1 MKKYLL
7 IGLTLYL
14 GSSMIVP
21 GISKIADFKD
31 LPKSTFLIEKYSDKS
46 IDENIENYE
55 SSLRYSNFKFGLK
68 QSGYF
73 WQFLAFSELLFGFLL
88 FFRRTR
94 FIAGFLLL
102 PITVNIF
109 FVNLFL
115 ESFSI
120 GLFYVFT
127 LFLSNLLIL
136 NYYKKDIIKIS
147 LK

>member
-7 IGLTLYL
+7 IALTLYL
-14 GSSMIVP
+14 GSSMIFP
-21 GISKIADFKD
+21 GISKIVGFKD
-31 LPKSTFLIEKYSDKS
+31 LPKSTFLIEQYSDKS
-46 IDENIENYE
+46 IDENIGNYE

-88 FFRRTR
+88 LFRRTR
-94 FIAGFLLL
+94 FIAAFLLL

-109 FVNLFL
+109 FVHLFL
-115 ESFSI
+115 ESFNI
-120 GLFYVFT
+120 GLLYVFT

-136 NYYKKDIIKIS
+136 FSYKEEIIKIS
-147 LK
+147 KK

>member
-7 IGLTLYL
+7 IALTLYL
-14 GSSMIVP
+14 GSSMIFP
-21 GISKIADFKD
+21 GISKIASFKD
-31 LPKSTFLIEKYSDKS
+31 LPKSTFLLEQYSDKS
-46 IDENIENYE
+46 IDENIGNYE
-55 SSLRYSNFKFGLK
+55 SSLRYSNFLFGLK

-88 FFRRTR
+88 LFRRTR
-94 FIAGFLLL
+94 FIAAFLLL

-115 ESFSI
+115 ESFNI
-120 GLFYVFT
+120 GLLYVFT

-136 NYYKKDIIKIS
+136 FSYKEEIIKIS
-147 LK
+147 KK